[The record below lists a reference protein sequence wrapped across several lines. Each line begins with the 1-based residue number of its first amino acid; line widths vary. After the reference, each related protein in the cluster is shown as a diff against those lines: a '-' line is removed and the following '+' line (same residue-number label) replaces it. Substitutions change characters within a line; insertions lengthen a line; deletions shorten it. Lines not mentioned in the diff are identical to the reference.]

1 MGVNSL
7 PKTVA
12 RQRRGCDLN
21 PDPTAPESSTL
32 TTRLPSHPMATYIET
47 KVNESLFSLLRRLS
61 TWHCPHLLLSAGACC
76 TAPAVV
82 IDIYLPAGR
91 SAANPPATVAAVDRW
106 ERWTNY
112 KITKLHLF
120 IQKISVVGRNNAK
133 KSLAGYFFLLY
144 PVHTVILQKLHKLE
158 LKLKCKSKNLRSLLQ

>member
-1 MGVNSL
+1 
-7 PKTVA
+7 
-12 RQRRGCDLN
+12 
-21 PDPTAPESSTL
+21 
-32 TTRLPSHPMATYIET
+32 
-47 KVNESLFSLLRRLS
+47 
-61 TWHCPHLLLSAGACC
+61 LLLSAGACC

-133 KSLAGYFFLLY
+133 KSLAGYFFSAVSCTYCHLAKI
-144 PVHTVILQKLHKLE
+144 T
-158 LKLKCKSKNLRSLLQ
+158 